1 MLQAQRQSRTSKCA
15 PVPTVCEV
23 CRSQPV
29 EAVVVEF
36 NPDQDPHLLRPGMS
50 VEPQVKCDDSYRI
63 LERQYQRL
71 TNRNFQITKGENMTL
86 ETSLIDSALR
96 NWRSNVDRA
105 GKLFGNLS
113 QEQLLQE
120 IAPGKNRLIYLWGHL
135 TAFNDAL
142 IPLLGFGA
150 RIHPELD
157 LMFVS
162 NPDRTVPAILLGE
175 DLKLIWQETSEI
187 LWTSFT
193 KLSIADW
200 LQKHGAVSEEDFLRE
215 PHRNRFTVV
224 LGRTAHIAYHLGQAK
239 LWERVQT

>member
-1 MLQAQRQSRTSKCA
+1 
-15 PVPTVCEV
+15 
-23 CRSQPV
+23 
-29 EAVVVEF
+29 
-36 NPDQDPHLLRPGMS
+36 
-50 VEPQVKCDDSYRI
+50 
-63 LERQYQRL
+63 
-71 TNRNFQITKGENMTL
+71 MTL

-113 QEQLLQE
+113 KEQLLQE
-120 IAPGKNRLIYLWGHL
+120 VAPGKNRLIYLWGHL

-142 IPLLGFGA
+142 IPLLGFGD

-162 NPDRTVPAILLGE
+162 NPDRTVPTILLGE
-175 DLKLIWQETSEI
+175 DLKIIWQQTSEI

-193 KLSIADW
+193 NLLVADW
-200 LQKHGAVSEEDFLRE
+200 LQKHSAVSEEDFLRE

>member
-1 MLQAQRQSRTSKCA
+1 MA
-15 PVPTVCEV
+15 
-23 CRSQPV
+23 
-29 EAVVVEF
+29 
-36 NPDQDPHLLRPGMS
+36 
-50 VEPQVKCDDSYRI
+50 
-63 LERQYQRL
+63 
-71 TNRNFQITKGENMTL
+71 L

-120 IAPGKNRLIYLWGHL
+120 VAPGKNRLIYLWGHL

-142 IPLLGFGA
+142 IPLLGFGD

-162 NPDRTVPAILLGE
+162 NPDRTVPNILLGE
-175 DLKLIWQETSEI
+175 DLKIIWQQTSEI

-193 KLSIADW
+193 KLSVADW
-200 LQKHGAVSEEDFLRE
+200 LQKHSAVSEEDFFRE
-215 PHRNRFTVV
+215 PHRNRFNVV
-224 LGRTAHIAYHLGQAK
+224 LGRTAHIAYHVGQAK
-239 LWERVQT
+239 LWERVQA